1 MTYMLDTDMVS
12 LVVRRNP
19 SVIQNLI
26 KHEEDEIC
34 ISAIT
39 YAEIYYG
46 LVKKG
51 SDRLFS
57 EVTEI
62 LGKIS
67 IIDFD
72 NTQSEL
78 YGKIRAE
85 QEKTGMILGSMDMF
99 IAAAAMSQDA
109 ILVSHNTRHFSRVKG
124 LKIEDWSIKS

>member
-1 MTYMLDTDMVS
+1 MLDTDMVS